1 MKRHILGF
9 AGLVGVVVAVGLF
22 APAPSVAAAAPT
34 QAAFNILTSPLPIK
48 ISTSPGKTVT
58 TEIRFKNL
66 NDTPEAVKVSLL
78 RFGASG
84 EEGAPDLFDVTPKDK
99 FGSWVTF
106 SPSEVVAQPNVWNT
120 ITMTIKVPANADLG
134 YYMAVTLSPASAATD
149 AGNGTSL
156 KGSAATLVLLNVN
169 TGNEKRSLNIVE
181 FTSNKG
187 LYEYLP
193 TTFNVK
199 LRNNG
204 NIYIAPAGNLFITHA
219 GKQVAAL
226 DFNQAGASVL
236 PGTNRTLKADW
247 HDGFPLYTNK
257 IVDGKT
263 IADSHA
269 VPQQDLKWDFS
280 KVNKLRIGRYTAK
293 ILVVY
298 DDGKQDV
305 PLEATVNFWVLPW
318 KIMLL
323 GLLIIVIIGVGL
335 FSFIRGL
342 VRRAR
347 STRRPGKEQRRGG
360 H

>member
-1 MKRHILGF
+1 MMRYIT
-9 AGLVGVVVAVGLF
+9 GLVGLAGVVIAAVLF
-22 APAPSVAAAAPT
+22 APAPTAMAATPS
-34 QAAFNILTSPLPIK
+34 QPAFNILTSPLPIK

-66 NDTPEAVKVSLL
+66 NDTPEAIKVSLL

-84 EEGAPDLFDVTPKDK
+84 EEGAPDLFDITPKDK

-120 ITMTIKVPANADLG
+120 ITMTIKVPDNADLG
-134 YYMAVTLSPASAATD
+134 YYMAVTLSPASTVTD
-149 AGNGTSL
+149 PRNGASL

-169 TGNEKRSLNIVE
+169 TGNEKRSLNIAE
-181 FTSNKG
+181 FTSSKG

-204 NIYIAPAGNLFITHA
+204 NIYIAPSGNLFITH
-219 GKQVAAL
+219 GSKQVAAL

-263 IADSHA
+263 IPDKHA

-318 KIMLL
+318 KIMLVA
-323 GLLIIVIIGVGL
+323 LLIVVIIGIGL

-347 STRRPGKEQRRGG
+347 SRGSKTAQRRGAN
-360 H
+360 